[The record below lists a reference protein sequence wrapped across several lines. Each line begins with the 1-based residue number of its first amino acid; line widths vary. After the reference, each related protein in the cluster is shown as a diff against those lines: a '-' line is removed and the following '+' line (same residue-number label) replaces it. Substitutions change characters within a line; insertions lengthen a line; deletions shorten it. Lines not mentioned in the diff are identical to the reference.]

1 MERTSKVVLE
11 EMMGIMA
18 EINEDAEKW
27 ADKNNKSAG
36 ARVRKATLTLEKL
49 GKEFRKLSVKE

>member
-1 MERTSKVVLE
+1 MERTSKDVWA
-11 EMMGIMA
+11 EMIEIMA
-18 EINEDAEKW
+18 EITENAEKW

-36 ARVRKATLTLEKL
+36 ARVRKATLAFERL